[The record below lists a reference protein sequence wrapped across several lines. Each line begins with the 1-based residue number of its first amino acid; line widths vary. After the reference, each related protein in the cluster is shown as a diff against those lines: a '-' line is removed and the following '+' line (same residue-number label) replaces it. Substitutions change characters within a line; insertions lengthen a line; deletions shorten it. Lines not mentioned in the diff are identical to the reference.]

1 MRDLPANGRVRAV
14 FAYMKPQRAITSHV
28 FGITAAGNDFRSDA
42 PSSRRCPSSF
52 GPLKTV
58 RPSPSLGLSSSRR
71 SPSVLKLFPRRGR
84 YFAQAHLQLLPGMIT
99 VRFGPRQPPCRGRF
113 FLVVVLAGAFP
124 L

>member
-1 MRDLPANGRVRAV
+1 MLRAV
-14 FAYMKPQRAITSHV
+14 
-28 FGITAAGNDFRSDA
+28 AAAQPALDHSKRL
-42 PSSRRCPSSF
+42 
-52 GPLKTV
+52 GPA
-58 RPSPSLGLSSSRR
+58 PSLGLSSSRR

-124 L
+124 LQFLRRLVMIKGMAVRETPLELARG